1 MPLIVIVPDTALL
14 FDRFRLNELITH
26 TGLMSL
32 PTIHENIAGLAEL
45 TQSDNCDV
53 ILETFMKNMSELP
66 SPQERIELLEKVN
79 ICLVTNGKKP
89 IQDQTL
95 RLRLNKFKKN
105 NGSDDL
111 LESFMNNRTNLPST
125 KERIELL
132 EKVNLCLVSNG
143 KDPIQDHALRVRL
156 NKM

>member
-1 MPLIVIVPDTALL
+1 
-14 FDRFRLNELITH
+14 
-26 TGLMSL
+26 MSL

-45 TQSDNCDV
+45 TQSDNCDDA
-53 ILETFMKNMSELP
+53 ILETFMQNKSELP

-89 IQDQTL
+89 IQDETL

-111 LESFMNNRTNLPST
+111 LESFMNNRTNLPSLQ
-125 KERIELL
+125 ERKQLL
-132 EKVNLCLVSNG
+132 EKVNLYLVTNG
-143 KDPIQDHALRVRL
+143 NKPIQDHTLRLRL